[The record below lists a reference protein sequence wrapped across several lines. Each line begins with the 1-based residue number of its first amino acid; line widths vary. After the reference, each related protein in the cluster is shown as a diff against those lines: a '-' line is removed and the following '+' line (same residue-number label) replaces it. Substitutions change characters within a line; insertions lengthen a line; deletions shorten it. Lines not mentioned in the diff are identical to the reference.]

1 MGEEDGATQWF
12 ALGELGIRRCSFSVP
27 TIGVFSGMLFI
38 VFSGFFVPDF
48 SSLFWFFFG
57 LFLAGGLGMGE
68 VFDPPMRLDAV

>member
-1 MGEEDGATQWF
+1 
-12 ALGELGIRRCSFSVP
+12 
-27 TIGVFSGMLFI
+27 MLFI